1 MNDLVKFAG
10 GLPIKPEDLEKG
22 LQNVQQSIQG
32 GTGGMPFLRLLK
44 AGFFVYGAENIEVE
58 PGSEWAINPYSI
70 MHGFAC
76 WAPGELLDERMVPFT
91 QPPPNK
97 AELPDLGESWDQQ
110 VAMQLACVSGED
122 TGTNVLYKGT
132 STGLRNASKELINSI
147 IGQLQTDKV
156 NVVPVVELE
165 NDSYQHKTYGQI
177 FYPILTIK
185 SWISIDG
192 DAVAPVDGDQVTADT
207 DADDATGTDAKTTD
221 DAPPAAPTRRRKA
234 KTSKASKGA
243 TTAAD
248 DAPPTS
254 SNRRRRRR
262 AS

>member
-22 LQNVQQSIQG
+22 LQNVQSAIQG

-44 AGFFVYGAENIEVE
+44 AGFFVYGAENVEVE
-58 PGSEWAINPYSI
+58 PGSEWAINPYSL

-91 QPPPNK
+91 EPPPNK
-97 AELPDLGESWDQQ
+97 AELPDLGEKWDQQ
-110 VAMQLACVSGED
+110 VAMQLACTSGED
-122 TGTNVLYKGT
+122 SGTNVLYKGT

-147 IGQLQTDKV
+147 ISQLQTDKV
-156 NVVPVVELE
+156 NVVPVIELE
-165 NDSYQHKTYGQI
+165 TDSYQHKQYGQI

-185 SWISIDG
+185 RWITIDG
-192 DAVAPVDGDQVTADT
+192 DAAGNVDTGQVADETVADEADGKA
-207 DADDATGTDAKTTD
+207 TD
-221 DAPPAAPTRRRKA
+221 DAAPPAPTRRRKA
-234 KTSKASKGA
+234 KASKATKAA
-243 TTAAD
+243 TTDGD
-248 DAPPTS
+248 DAPQS

>member
-10 GLPIKPEDLEKG
+10 GLPIKPDDLEAG
-22 LQNVQQSIQG
+22 LQNVQSSIQG

-58 PGSEWAINPYSI
+58 PGSEWAINPYSL

-91 QPPPNK
+91 QAPPNK
-97 AELPDLGESWDQQ
+97 AELPDLGQSWDQQ

-122 TGTNVLYKGT
+122 AGVNVLYKGT
-132 STGLRNASKELINSI
+132 STGLRNAAKELINSI
-147 IGQLQTDKV
+147 ISQLQTDKELI
-156 NVVPVVELE
+156 VPVVELE
-165 NDSYQHKTYGQI
+165 TDSYNHKQYGQI
-177 FYPILTIK
+177 FFPILTIK
-185 SWISIDG
+185 SWSTIDG
-192 DAVAPVDGDQVTADT
+192 DAAPEGEVADQSEADPAQEESAEAETPKADT
-207 DADDATGTDAKTTD
+207 
-221 DAPPAAPTRRRKA
+221 PPPRRRRG
-234 KTSKASKGA
+234 KTSKAK
-243 TTAAD
+243 AA
-248 DAPPTS
+248 AEEKPQS